1 MVTIAKLPVE
11 ILLEI
16 FDFYRQKFD
25 FERQRNYDRSWNNK
39 NGWFKLAHVCRK
51 WRSVVLTFSSRLQ
64 LRLFFEAQTPTRA
77 AVLTALSS
85 LPIVVDYRRQLFW
98 NVALQNRLT
107 SALRYPLRVYKIALS
122 VTYTNRDMIH
132 KALDF
137 SFPILES
144 LELHGISVPGLGQ
157 QRRRGLSHRARAGP
171 GRKRHGWRWAAG
183 YCNSMP
189 RLPGLASG
197 SGPSSGPGLAL
208 PRSSSVRDRSF
219 VNAAAAV
226 AAAEFPRQPL
236 AASCSANA
244 QAAMAGAFPSM
255 TLYAAPV
262 PAAVTNRW
270 LHVA

>member
-1 MVTIAKLPVE
+1 
-11 ILLEI
+11 
-16 FDFYRQKFD
+16 
-25 FERQRNYDRSWNNK
+25 
-39 NGWFKLAHVCRK
+39 
-51 WRSVVLTFSSRLQ
+51 
-64 LRLFFEAQTPTRA
+64 
-77 AVLTALSS
+77 
-85 LPIVVDYRRQLFW
+85 
-98 NVALQNRLT
+98 
-107 SALRYPLRVYKIALS
+107 VYKIALS
-122 VTYTNRDMIH
+122 ITYTNRDMIH
-132 KALDF
+132 KALNYF
-137 SFPILES
+137 FPILEC

-157 QRRRGLSHRARAGP
+157 QRRRRLSHRAWASP
-171 GRKRHGWRWAAG
+171 GRKRHGWRAG
-183 YCNSMP
+183 YCNSTP

-236 AASCSANA
+236 ATSCSANA
-244 QAAMAGAFPSM
+244 QASMAGAFPSM